1 MTVGTEPV
9 SALAVGHELKNRAE
23 ASTGSCHCLIVSSRP
38 AYRQSLAETAS
49 QWGWETLVCATAEE
63 AHRCLDR
70 LFPQLAFVDLVGS
83 EDQALKAVAEH
94 AAGERRVLL
103 VVCGHEEKLDEELWA
118 RQLGAWF
125 YLPGPRESATIGLL
139 CRDARTIVQTAQVAA
154 QKAQQ
159 AAQRAQRGFASGERH
174 NSCSKGMGAE

>member
-1 MTVGTEPV
+1 MK
-9 SALAVGHELKNRAE
+9 SRAE
-23 ASTGSCHCLIVSSRP
+23 ARTGFCHCLIVSSRP
-38 AYRQSLAETAS
+38 AYQRSLAETAS

-63 AHRCLDR
+63 AHRCLDH

-83 EDQALKAVAEH
+83 EDQALRAVAEH
-94 AAGERRVLL
+94 AAAERRVLL

-139 CRDARTIVQTAQVAA
+139 CRDARTIVE
-154 QKAQQ
+154 KAQE
-159 AAQRAQRGFASGERH
+159 AARKAQGALASGKRH
-174 NSCSKGMGAE
+174 NSCSKAMGEEQSKKPA